1 MRAGADNRGLHR
13 RQTNNNMRR
22 QKDKISHRTGQKK
35 YGQETAGRQRP
46 GYPGTIRKKGT
57 PDSGIHAWTG
67 EDSHKIRKQEDG
79 HFPVV

>member
-22 QKDKISHRTGQKK
+22 QKDKIRYRTDQKK
-35 YGQETAGRQRP
+35 WQETAGRHRP